1 MIRRF
6 QNSKIFQKF
15 FVSSILLLNK
25 KLNSQILGLNYDMKI
40 ALNETEQLKN
50 VISTIRSQAV
60 LQKANSR
67 RGEAQCIQ
75 RIENLHNDISTS
87 IRKFIFHFR
96 FWKFFL
102 FLTFVIFFETKLKF
116 HCFFQDGFIFW
127 KMQLQIDGNSIRG
140 LVQLLAIKRY
150 FSCLNQKQMA
160 FHKLKNICPAKL
172 AI

>member
-1 MIRRF
+1 
-6 QNSKIFQKF
+6 
-15 FVSSILLLNK
+15 
-25 KLNSQILGLNYDMKI
+25 MKI

-96 FWKFFL
+96 F
-102 FLTFVIFFETKLKF
+102 
-116 HCFFQDGFIFW
+116 
-127 KMQLQIDGNSIRG
+127 
-140 LVQLLAIKRY
+140 
-150 FSCLNQKQMA
+150 
-160 FHKLKNICPAKL
+160 
-172 AI
+172 